1 MKNYKTA
8 LKGIIG
14 ENLVTAELARRNI
27 IATTLAGNIPDID
40 ILAYK
45 NNKSIPIQV
54 KTTYEKD
61 NPKRS
66 MQVKASVYL
75 EIIFEGKK
83 QIIKGLKKND
93 KNLIFVIVKIG
104 GKYSEDE
111 FYIVRQKI
119 IQNII
124 FKNHSSALK
133 KWGGIRPRNPKSL
146 HGAYDLSDLDEY
158 KDNWKLIV
166 DEIQ

>member
-83 QIIKGLKKND
+83 QIIKGLKKID

-104 GKYSEDE
+104 KKYGNDE
-111 FYIVRQKI
+111 FYIVKQSI

-124 FKNHSSALK
+124 LKNHSNALK
-133 KWGGIRPRNPKSL
+133 KWGGIRPRNYKSL
-146 HGAYDLSDLDEY
+146 HCAYDLSELDKY
-158 KDNWKLIV
+158 RDNWKLIV
-166 DEIQ
+166 EEIQ